1 MKTVALVIVP
11 IVEGHGE
18 VQAVP
23 TLLRRLV
30 GAAEAW
36 AEVRVG
42 RPIRCSRSQLVD
54 EIHLRKRVRLARRRE
69 HRSAVLIIFDSDDD
83 CPVEIAVQVRGWAV
97 SEAGPYCEVVLA
109 KCEYEAWFLATVES
123 LRTHS
128 DMMDDAQSHPQPE
141 SPRDAK
147 GRLAAMMHT
156 SYSETVHQ
164 PAFSDIFCMAAAYAR
179 CRSFRKLIGSFG
191 RLIEGEGVHLPAWP
205 PPAWLDRHRQHLAPQ
220 SR

>member
-1 MKTVALVIVP
+1 M
-11 IVEGHGE
+11 
-18 VQAVP
+18 QAVP

-36 AEVRVG
+36 AHVRIG
-42 RPIRCSRSQLVD
+42 RPIRCKRNQLVD
-54 EIHLRKRVRLARRRE
+54 ETQLRKRVRLARRRE

-128 DMMDDAQSHPQPE
+128 EVMDDAQSHPQPE

-156 SYSETVHQ
+156 SALSQTKHRVSACAGVRARGAVAKAYREYSKGRQ
-164 PAFSDIFCMAAAYAR
+164 QSGRMPARTPFGWQREAPQRRCARSKYAR
-179 CRSFRKLIGSFG
+179 YVVADAPCRGT
-191 RLIEGEGVHLPAWP
+191 
-205 PPAWLDRHRQHLAPQ
+205 
-220 SR
+220 SRCH